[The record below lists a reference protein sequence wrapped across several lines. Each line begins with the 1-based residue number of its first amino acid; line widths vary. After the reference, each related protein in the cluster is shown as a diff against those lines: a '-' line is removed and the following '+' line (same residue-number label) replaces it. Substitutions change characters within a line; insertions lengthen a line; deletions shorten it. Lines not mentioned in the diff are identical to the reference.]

1 MGVMASAADLRSC
14 ADELTDVKRALERHL
29 GDFHNLLAH
38 YDAAEAQSWYENE
51 AFWLGQW
58 KAAAERCRYTV
69 PRKGQ
74 FAKEWEELRVIHED
88 LRNIEQTYTKGLL
101 EFAQQQGP
109 RLDSIRGRLASGGRP
124 STTSSRPLLE
134 SINDD
139 RRTHHPDHPL
149 LLRARSARP
158 RCRARPGSRGRCGP
172 PKGPSFAELG
182 LHADV
187 MRAVDEMGFSE
198 PMPVQARRFR

>member
-1 MGVMASAADLRSC
+1 MPSEQPASSAEFRRYRRFLSWFVLTFVTVGSFYLLVSVGVTIYRWRHAVPTGAPVGVMASPADLRSC
-14 ADELTDVKRALERHL
+14 AEELTNVKRALERHL

-88 LRNIEQTYTKGLL
+88 LRKIEQTYTKGLL

-109 RLDSIRGRLASGGRP
+109 RLDSM
-124 STTSSRPLLE
+124 
-134 SINDD
+134 
-139 RRTHHPDHPL
+139 
-149 LLRARSARP
+149 RARLTSVSRRIDDIVAAP
-158 RCRARPGSRGRCGP
+158 PGVNQP
-172 PKGPSFAELG
+172 
-182 LHADV
+182 
-187 MRAVDEMGFSE
+187 
-198 PMPVQARRFR
+198 

>member
-1 MGVMASAADLRSC
+1 MLTFVTVGSFYLLVSVAVTIYRRRHAVPTGAPVGVMASPADLRSC

-51 AFWLGQW
+51 VFWLGQW

-88 LRNIEQTYTKGLL
+88 LRDIEQTYTKGLL
-101 EFAQQQGP
+101 RFAQQQGP
-109 RLDSIRGRLASGGRP
+109 RLDSMRGRLASVGR
-124 STTSSRPLLE
+124 R
-134 SINDD
+134 IDD
-139 RRTHHPDHPL
+139 IVAAP
-149 LLRARSARP
+149 
-158 RCRARPGSRGRCGP
+158 PGVNQP
-172 PKGPSFAELG
+172 
-182 LHADV
+182 
-187 MRAVDEMGFSE
+187 
-198 PMPVQARRFR
+198 

>member
-1 MGVMASAADLRSC
+1 MPSEQPASPAEFRRYRRFLSWFVLTFVTVGSFYLLVSVAVTIYRRRNAVPTGQVRWRDGVGERPRSC
-14 ADELTDVKRALERHL
+14 AEELTDVKRALERHL

-74 FAKEWEELRVIHED
+74 FAKEWEELRVIHEE

-109 RLDSIRGRLASGGRP
+109 RLDSMRGRLAAVGR
-124 STTSSRPLLE
+124 R
-134 SINDD
+134 IDD
-139 RRTHHPDHPL
+139 IVAAP
-149 LLRARSARP
+149 
-158 RCRARPGSRGRCGP
+158 PGVNQP
-172 PKGPSFAELG
+172 
-182 LHADV
+182 
-187 MRAVDEMGFSE
+187 
-198 PMPVQARRFR
+198 